1 MYTRSNSLKG
11 KEMSHEEPAR
21 LEKLG
26 EPGDIYIYIV
36 IMRVVAIDDKKI
48 DDIVKSSLSPQNQR

>member
-1 MYTRSNSLKG
+1 
-11 KEMSHEEPAR
+11 MSHEEPAR